1 LPMDD
6 AIPGIIKN
14 YKKKF
19 VILLAF
25 SILLTG
31 SVFFLGYFINALYF
45 IGVLPAILP
54 AFISFLF
61 HRKLQALRF
70 KLELR
75 EKWGKENARSR
86 DFNEIARLFRY
97 LSNEDF
103 EHYIVDDQTW
113 TDLNLNGI
121 FCKLDR
127 TYSTPGESVLYSIL
141 RTPSHK
147 EEELQK
153 RAEIISLLQGDREL
167 REKIQFL
174 LAKLDRQK
182 SNAIT
187 ELLWGNLPP
196 NNRFFIIYSF
206 LAMIALLSLATPLI
220 LGINAFLLITGLFS
234 LNTYIHYRLSREIH
248 PELPAIS
255 YLSSLLRTAGSLS
268 KLKQS
273 GVEHYQDRLKKAS
286 AATGKIL
293 HKTKFLFGET
303 GTSPEDIFLEY
314 LKIFFLLEVRSFY
327 SALREIRKNRD
338 ELKEIYLI
346 VGELD
351 ALQSIASYRQSLEY
365 YAEPQFVKGAI
376 YLEMQEAIHPLVEK
390 AVSNSIIVKEKNGLL
405 ITGSNMS
412 GKSTF
417 LRTVGVNALFAQT
430 ICTCLAKKYLGSFFR
445 VISSISKSDDIGE
458 GKSFYFTEAER
469 LLKLILA
476 SDFEF
481 PSLCLIDEVLSG
493 TNYLERL
500 AASRAILEYLS
511 RKNAL
516 TIVATHDLDLAFWL
530 KDNYLSYHFTNK
542 VDREGLEFN
551 YHIQEGI
558 CTSSN
563 AIKLLEYLGYPKT
576 IIERAGQWTS
586 AFDSHNS

>member
-1 LPMDD
+1 MPMDD
-6 AIPGIIKN
+6 TLPSIIKN

-19 VILLAF
+19 IILLAF
-25 SILLTG
+25 SILLIG
-31 SVFFLGYFINALYF
+31 SVFFLGYFNALYF
-45 IGVLPAILP
+45 IGVIPAVLL

-70 KLELR
+70 TLELR
-75 EKWGKENARSR
+75 EKWGKEDERCR

-97 LSNEDF
+97 ISDKDF

-127 TYSTPGESVLYSIL
+127 TYSTPGESVLYHIL

-147 EEELQK
+147 EKELQK
-153 RAEIISLLQGDREL
+153 RAEIISLLQEDREL
-167 REKIQFL
+167 REGIQFL

-182 SNAIT
+182 LNTIT
-187 ELLWGNLPP
+187 ELLWGDLPP
-196 NNRFFIIYSF
+196 DNRLFIIYSF

-220 LGINAFLLITGLFS
+220 LGINALLLITGLFS

-286 AATGKIL
+286 SATRKIL
-293 HKTKFLFGET
+293 NKTKFLFGET

-365 YAEPQFVKGAI
+365 YAEPQFVEGTI
-376 YLEMQEAIHPLVEK
+376 YLEMREAIHPLVEK
-390 AVSNSIIVKEKNGLL
+390 AVSNSIIVKEKNVL

-417 LRTVGVNALFAQT
+417 LRTVGINALFAQT
-430 ICTCLAKKYLGSFFR
+430 ICTCLAQKYSGSFFR

-458 GKSFYFTEAER
+458 GKSFYFKEAER
-469 LLKLILA
+469 LLKLIFA

-500 AASRAILEYLS
+500 AASRAILDYLS

-516 TIVATHDLDLAFWL
+516 TIVATHDLDLASWL
-530 KDNYLSYHFTNK
+530 KDNYLSYHFIDK

-563 AIKLLEYLGYPKT
+563 AIKLLEYLGYPR
-576 IIERAGQWTS
+576 IITERASQWTS
-586 AFDSHNS
+586 SFDSHDS

>member
-1 LPMDD
+1 MDD
-6 AIPGIIKN
+6 TITTIIRN
-14 YKKKF
+14 YKKKYIIF
-19 VILLAF
+19 LAF
-25 SILLTG
+25 SILLIG
-31 SVFFLGYFINALYF
+31 SVFFLGYFNALYF
-45 IGVLPAILP
+45 IGVIPAILS

-61 HRKLQALRF
+61 YKRLQSLRF
-70 KLELR
+70 TLKLR
-75 EKWGKENARSR
+75 EKWGKEDARNR

-97 LSNEDF
+97 ISGKDF
-103 EHYIVDDQTW
+103 ERYIVDDQTW
-113 TDLNLNGI
+113 RDLNLDGI

-127 TYSTPGESVLYSIL
+127 TYSTPGESVLYNIL
-141 RTPSHK
+141 RTPSYK
-147 EEELQK
+147 EKELQK
-153 RAEIISLLQGDREL
+153 RAEIINLFQEDREL
-167 REKIQFL
+167 REEIQFL

-182 SNAIT
+182 SNTIT
-187 ELLWGNLPP
+187 ELLWGDLPP

-220 LGINAFLLITGLFS
+220 LGVNALLLITGLFS

-268 KLKQS
+268 RLKQS
-273 GVEHYQDRLKKAS
+273 GIEHYQDRLKKAS
-286 AATGKIL
+286 AATNKIL
-293 HKTKFLFGET
+293 NKTRFLFGET

-327 SALREIRKNRD
+327 AALREIGKNKD
-338 ELKEIYLI
+338 ELKETYLI

-351 ALQSIASYRQSLEY
+351 ALQSVASYRQSLEY
-365 YAEPQFVKGAI
+365 YAEPHFIEETV
-376 YLEMQEAIHPLVEK
+376 YLEMQEAIHALVEN

-405 ITGSNMS
+405 VTGSNMS

-417 LRTVGVNALFAQT
+417 LRTVGINVLFAQT
-430 ICTCLAKKYLGSFFR
+430 IYTCLAKKYLGSFFR

-458 GKSFYFTEAER
+458 GKSFYFKEAER
-469 LLKLILA
+469 LLKLIHA
-476 SDFEF
+476 SDFAF
-481 PSLCLIDEVLSG
+481 PSLCLIDELLSG

-516 TIVATHDLDLAFWL
+516 TIVATHDLDLASWL
-530 KDNYLSYHFTNK
+530 KDHYLSYHFTDK
-542 VDREGLEFN
+542 VDREGLVFN

-576 IIERAGQWTS
+576 ITDRANQW
-586 AFDSHNS
+586 AAGFNPQDR